1 MYDPQAAQFEPTV
14 AGAAWQYRWLVLFLA
29 VGFAG
34 LAWLYASGNDQWVA
48 TASLAVEDPRTSN
61 LFGSVS
67 GIAPERY
74 VQRQAAIMQS
84 RSVAHRAV
92 ELAAEADPPVAVT
105 VDAIVDQGLSV
116 TAADNSGLITLSYT
130 AVEPDEAVVIVNAI
144 GDAYQEVSRNAAAAT
159 FAAALDELDSSIVEL
174 TGEIASLQEQVQ
186 AFRSGDAD
194 RTALQ
199 AQYDDAIS
207 RLLLYSPPGA
217 TATAEEITAAS
228 GRLGEIQLEISTLA
242 TALTQ
247 ADADPELQSLI
258 DEQTQARQRLSDL
271 QTVRD
276 QRAVDAQLVSSGV
289 VFYDPAETAGESSI
303 ALLVIAGFVLGGAIG
318 SAIALPLAK
327 RRRRFTSRSE
337 PERLLGVRLL
347 ADVPSFFEER
357 LKTLLPVVDAP
368 VSVSAESFRFVS
380 AAIALQQ
387 DRSIG
392 DVRSAAFRSIIVT
405 SSGIAEG
412 KTVACANIGFAVAFE
427 GSRVLVIDADFGNQ
441 ALTRLLLGEDAYPT
455 GLTDVIRGTVP
466 LSNAIQTIDR
476 GAAGSL
482 DLLAR
487 GHYDMSAPDFVS
499 APETSRL
506 LAHLAEIYDLIL
518 IDGPPLLRVA
528 YSTTLA
534 RLADRALVIVGH
546 GHDMRGADEL
556 RTRLD
561 LVGTPLLGYVYNQAP
576 LRAEMAATMGSMLDP
591 LGIAR
596 EYRRE
601 EPSEVEPEAGAAP
614 PPAEGEIEGDAAA
627 PTEPAPGGERG
638 T

>member
-29 VGFAG
+29 IGFAG

-48 TASLAVEDPRTSN
+48 TATLAVEDPRTSN

-67 GIAPERY
+67 DIAPERY
-74 VQRQAAIMQS
+74 VQRQAAIVQS

-92 ELAAEADPPVAVT
+92 DLAGEADPPVVVT
-105 VDAIVDQGLSV
+105 VDEIVDKGLSV
-116 TAADNSGLITLSYT
+116 VPADNSGLITLSYT
-130 AVEPDEAVVIVNAI
+130 SANPQDAVVVVDAI
-144 GDAYQEVSRNAAAAT
+144 ADAYQEVSREAAAAT
-159 FAAALDELDSSIVEL
+159 FSAALDELDSSIIEL
-174 TGEIASLQEQVQ
+174 TGEIASLQDQVQ
-186 AFRSGDAD
+186 SFRSGDAD
-194 RTALQ
+194 RTAVQ

-207 RLLLYSPPGA
+207 RLLLYEPPPA
-217 TATAEEITAAS
+217 TATPEELAAS
-228 GRLGEIQLEISTLA
+228 SNRLAEIQLELNTLA
-242 TALTQ
+242 AALTQ
-247 ADADPELQSLI
+247 ADSDPELQSLI
-258 DEQTQARQRLSDL
+258 DEQTDARQRLGDL

-276 QRAVDAQLVSSGV
+276 QRSVDAQLVSSGV
-289 VFYDPAETAGESSI
+289 VFYDPAETSEESSI
-303 ALLVIAGFVLGGAIG
+303 AVLVIAGFMLGAVIGA
-318 SAIALPLAK
+318 AIALPLAR
-327 RRRRFTSRSE
+327 RRRRFTSRGE
-337 PERLLGVRLL
+337 PEQLLGVRLL

-387 DRSIG
+387 DRSVG
-392 DVRSAAFRSIIVT
+392 ETRSAAFRSIIVT

-441 ALTRLLLGEDAYPT
+441 ALTRLLLGEDAYPE
-455 GLTDVIRGTVP
+455 GLTDVIRGTVE
-466 LSNAIQTIDR
+466 LSKAIQTVDH
-476 GAAGSL
+476 GTAGSL

-487 GHYDMSAPDFVS
+487 GHYDMAAPDFVS
-499 APETSRL
+499 APETARL
-506 LAHLAEIYDLIL
+506 LAHLGEIYDLIL

-546 GHDMRGADEL
+546 GHDMRGADEM
-556 RTRLD
+556 RMRLD

-596 EYRRE
+596 ESRRQKPE
-601 EPSEVEPEAGAAP
+601 EAEPSDTGDGSDAGSTLLKTDS
-614 PPAEGEIEGDAAA
+614 E
-627 PTEPAPGGERG
+627 TEQQRQ
-638 T
+638 